1 MSSSAPRD
9 SEFRRAAA
17 LRGVAFFGL
26 WLILS
31 LGDQTDLAAGVVA
44 AALATWAS
52 LRLLP
57 PSNRRLSAPALARLI
72 LRFLHQAI
80 VAGIDVA
87 WRALD
92 PRLPLRP
99 GFILY
104 PTRLSMG
111 AARNGFCTMASLLP
125 GTLPAESDRRESLLI
140 HCLDAEQPV
149 AAGLAMDED
158 LFSQVLGE
166 AKP

>member
-1 MSSSAPRD
+1 MSSPARD
-9 SEFRRAAA
+9 ASEIRRAAV
-17 LRGVAFFGL
+17 LRAIAFLGL
-26 WLILS
+26 WFILS
-31 LGDQTDLAAGVVA
+31 LGDMTAFAAGVVA

-57 PSNRRLSAPALARLI
+57 PSKGRLSAPALAKLI
-72 LRFLHQAI
+72 LRFFHQTI

-99 GFILY
+99 GFIVY

-140 HCLDAEQPV
+140 HCLDVEQPV
-149 AAGLAMDED
+149 AAELAMDED
-158 LFSQVLGE
+158 LFNQAIGE

>member
-1 MSSSAPRD
+1 MSGPAPRD
-9 SEFRRAAA
+9 SKFRRAAA
-17 LRGVAFFGL
+17 LRAFAFFGL

-31 LGDQTDLAAGVVA
+31 LGGQADFAAGVVA

-57 PSNRRLSAPALARLI
+57 PSNGRLSAPALARLI
-72 LRFLHQAI
+72 LRFLQQAI
-80 VAGIDVA
+80 VAGSDVA

-104 PTRLSMG
+104 RTRLSVG
-111 AARNGFCTMASLLP
+111 ARRNGFCTMASLLP
-125 GTLPAESDRRESLLI
+125 GTLPAESDQRESLLI
-140 HCLDAEQPV
+140 HCLDVEQPI

-158 LFSQVLGE
+158 LFSQALVE
-166 AKP
+166 ANP